1 MTPMSDLVL
10 GPLVR
15 YVDTTRACVWVE
27 TGASAEVTVVAGERR
42 FSARTFAVHGHHY
55 ALLEIDGLGKGTHT
69 PYAVEVDGTTAWP
82 PADTSYPEPVL
93 ATLEPD
99 KPLRLAF
106 GSCRTSVGHDAHGN
120 RTHGVDAMR
129 AYALRMAGVTHAGED
144 DPDGSPDAM
153 AWPDLVLFLGDQVYA
168 DETTQEMQEFIES
181 RRSVDE
187 EPGTELKDYEEY
199 AHLYKLAWSDPANR
213 WLLSTLPSLMIF
225 DDHDIRDD
233 WNTSQA
239 WKEEME
245 QTSWWHG
252 RIVAGLASYWVYQH
266 LGNMTPE
273 ERAEDPVWR
282 LVRDH
287 DGPGEAD
294 VSDALDAFADR
305 ADQEPESYRWSYVRE
320 LGTQARLVVVDSR
333 AARVLDP
340 EKRSLLDEGEFAWL
354 DEQLRG
360 DVDHLLIGTSL
371 PYLLAPGLHYVE
383 AFNEALARGAWGR
396 RLETPGEKIRQTVD
410 LEHWAAFQDAFQ
422 RVARTVL
429 EVSAGRRG
437 RAPRTITFLSG
448 DVHHSYVSEAFA
460 RGRARRTAQ
469 GSRILQA
476 VCSPIRNPLARK
488 WRFATAFLSYGV
500 AGPLGHVVARSAKV
514 PDAPDEVAAAQGALV
529 RQQPRDPGG
538 RARRAAHLVGDRRG
552 ARRRPR
558 APAAD
563 HRRRRA
569 PGRRRESAR
578 ATGAPAPRGGPHR
591 AGEGVP
597 GQGVAPGEMTAGG
610 CGWLRWGA
618 AGSPRYADEP
628 ALPTTSTSWEAPVH
642 RGSHAWLSE
651 MSRSSLH
658 TVGNPPLPRPTC
670 APGHTVAPGSTTT
683 RSPTRIRPG
692 ATTSAT
698 SPRLVSFASPIRA
711 SRPRSSGSPIC
722 GIVTIT
728 QRSIGRR
735 IRSSTSPIRT
745 VRPSQSSS
753 SKPASVPLSTS
764 TLARARGRRP
774 GCRSSSAIRASDD
787 VVSRCRSASSKC
799 GTSSSRARRTARPT
813 CRLSRSWTAGSSPRT
828 LVPSGNATTGVGPSY
843 DAERESRP
851 SIFRNRRVL
860 LPLPSLP
867 SASRTAQRRSP
878 STPRSVDV
886 RRR

>member
-27 TGASAEVTVVAGERR
+27 TGASAEVTVMAGEHR
-42 FSARTFAVHGHHY
+42 FTARTFAVHGHHY
-55 ALLEIDGLGKGTHT
+55 ALLEIDGLGEGTHT
-69 PYAVEVDGTTAWP
+69 PYTVEVDGRTVWP

-129 AYALRMAGVTHAGED
+129 AYALRMAGITHAGED

-153 AWPDLVLFLGDQVYA
+153 AWPDLLLFLGDQVYA

-187 EPGTELKDYEEY
+187 EPGKELKDYEEY

-213 WLLSTLPSLMIF
+213 WLLATLPSLMIF

-239 WKEEME
+239 WKEQME

-266 LGNMTPE
+266 LGNMSPE

-287 DGPGEAD
+287 DGPDEAD

-305 ADQEPESYRWSYVRE
+305 ADQEPDSYRWSYARD
-320 LGTQARLVVVDSR
+320 LGSQARLVVVDSR

-340 EKRSLLDEGEFAWL
+340 KKRSLLDEGEFAWL

-396 RLETPGEKIRQTVD
+396 RLETPGETIRQAVD

-429 EVSAGRRG
+429 EVSEGRRG

-500 AGPLGHVVARSAKV
+500 AGPIGHVVAHQMRS
-514 PDAPDEVAAAQGALV
+514 PSGTTSRVARLLSNQGPLSS
-529 RQQPRDPGG
+529 R
-538 RARRAAHLVGDRRG
+538 HLI
-552 ARRRPR
+552 
-558 APAAD
+558 
-563 HRRRRA
+563 
-569 PGRRRESAR
+569 
-578 ATGAPAPRGGPHR
+578 
-591 AGEGVP
+591 
-597 GQGVAPGEMTAGG
+597 
-610 CGWLRWGA
+610 GA
-618 AGSPRYADEP
+618 AGTFAER
-628 ALPTTSTSWEAPVH
+628 
-642 RGSHAWLSE
+642 
-651 MSRSSLH
+651 
-658 TVGNPPLPRPTC
+658 
-670 APGHTVAPGSTTT
+670 
-683 RSPTRIRPG
+683 
-692 ATTSAT
+692 ATT
-698 SPRLVSFASPIRA
+698 
-711 SRPRSSGSPIC
+711 
-722 GIVTIT
+722 
-728 QRSIGRR
+728 
-735 IRSSTSPIRT
+735 
-745 VRPSQSSS
+745 
-753 SKPASVPLSTS
+753 
-764 TLARARGRRP
+764 
-774 GCRSSSAIRASDD
+774 
-787 VVSRCRSASSKC
+787 
-799 GTSSSRARRTARPT
+799 
-813 CRLSRSWTAGSSPRT
+813 
-828 LVPSGNATTGVGPSY
+828 
-843 DAERESRP
+843 
-851 SIFRNRRVL
+851 
-860 LPLPSLP
+860 
-867 SASRTAQRRSP
+867 
-878 STPRSVDV
+878 
-886 RRR
+886 